1 VLESPLRI
9 DTTTHAAQVLQDD
22 LANSYSLLSG

>member
-9 DTTTHAAQVLQDD
+9 DTATRAALVLQDD
-22 LANSYSLLSG
+22 LANSYSLITD

>member
-1 VLESPLRI
+1 LRI

-22 LANSYSLLSG
+22 LANSYSLLAV